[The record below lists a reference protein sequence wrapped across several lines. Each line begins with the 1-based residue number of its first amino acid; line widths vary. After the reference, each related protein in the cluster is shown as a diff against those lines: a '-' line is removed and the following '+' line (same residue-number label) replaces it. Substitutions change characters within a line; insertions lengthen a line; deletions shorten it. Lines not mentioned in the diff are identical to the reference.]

1 MYLTVRAAGH
11 PTAVASS
18 IQRTVQTLDPSL
30 PVYEVK
36 TMDAWLDATVS
47 PRRFNVMLLLAFGA
61 LALTLAAIGTYGVI
75 AYSVN
80 QRTQEIGIRMALGAS
95 RQDVLRM
102 VVGGGLRLAIAGVLI
117 GVVLSLAAGRFISTL
132 LFGVRASDPLT
143 FSAVAAALL
152 ATAVFAA
159 WIPARRATRVDPMVA
174 LRYE

>member
-1 MYLTVRAAGH
+1 
-11 PTAVASS
+11 
-18 IQRTVQTLDPSL
+18 
-30 PVYEVK
+30 
-36 TMDAWLDATVS
+36 
-47 PRRFNVMLLLAFGA
+47 MLLLAFGA

-75 AYSVN
+75 AYSVS

-95 RQDVLRM
+95 RPDVLRM
-102 VVGGGLRLAIAGVLI
+102 VIGGGLRFAIAGVLI
-117 GVVLSLAAGRFISTL
+117 GVALSLAAGRFLSTL

-143 FSAVAAALL
+143 FSVVAAALL